1 MDEAVA
7 AMKILTAE
15 EMGAADRRSVEAGVP
30 VGTLMQHAGAAVARL
45 CFRRFAGDGLV
56 VVLAGKGNNGG
67 DGMVAALR
75 LAEAGRR
82 VRLALLGNASELKG
96 DAERAWKSAAHLSD
110 DEAVAKMGHPGPAR
124 TAGVELREVSDEVG
138 LRAALEGAGLV
149 IDAVVGTGF
158 KPPLRGLAAAAQ
170 RLLEASAVPVVAVD
184 LPSGWDADSM
194 EEKAEGAFRADAVVT
209 FTAPKLAH
217 VFGHLTA
224 GKTFG
229 PVVVAEIGTP
239 EGAVESGTRLTWG
252 GSAKAVAET
261 PRAINGNKGR
271 LGHVLLVGGAFGKA
285 GAPSMASVAAMRA
298 GAGLVTAAVPRE
310 ILATVAAVAPEL
322 MLTPLEEQG
331 SGSRVQGSGFE
342 VGGLALDQLESEPLK
357 ALLKGMTVVGI
368 GPGLGAE
375 GTTPQWVRTFVGRV
389 TLPMVIDADALNAF
403 AGKSELLKEAVKA
416 AGKGRTIVLTP
427 HPGEM
432 ARLVGMTVKEVEAD
446 RVGLARRFAT
456 EHGVTLVLK
465 GWRTL
470 VAHPDG
476 RVAVNTTGNPSMAKG
491 GSGDILTGIVSAML
505 AQYAGSEEPG
515 DVARAVEAAVFLHG
529 LAGDF
534 ACLAQDEHTVLAMD
548 TVGHL
553 WQAFSARA
561 KDADGLTWISGTAL
575 NGVGKVG
582 C

>member
-1 MDEAVA
+1 MDEAVLT
-7 AMKILTAE
+7 MKILTAE
-15 EMGAADRRSVEAGVP
+15 EMGAADRRSMEAGVS
-30 VGTLMQHAGAAVARL
+30 VGPLMQHASEAVARFCL
-45 CFRRFAGDGLV
+45 RRFGGDGLV

-82 VRLALLGNASELKG
+82 VRVALLGKASELKG
-96 DAERAWKSAAHLSD
+96 EAARARESVTHLSD
-110 DEAVAKMGHPGPAR
+110 DEAVAKMGHPANVAKTVYPVS
-124 TAGVELREVSDEVG
+124 VELREIEDEAG
-138 LRAALEGAGLV
+138 LRAALEGAALV

-158 KPPLRGLAAAAQ
+158 KPPLRGLAATAQ
-170 RLLEASAVPVVAVD
+170 KMLAESDVPVVAVD

-229 PVVVAEIGTP
+229 PVVVAGIGTP
-239 EGAVESGTRLTWG
+239 AGAIESATGLTWG
-252 GSAKAVAET
+252 GSAKTIAEA

-285 GAPSMASVAAMRA
+285 GAPSMASVAALRT
-298 GAGLVTAAVPRE
+298 GAGLVTTAVPRE
-310 ILATVAAVAPEL
+310 ILPIVAAVAPEL

-342 VGGLALDQLESEPLK
+342 VGGLALDQLEKESLQ
-357 ALLKGMTVVGI
+357 ALLKGITVAGI
-368 GPGLGAE
+368 GPGLGQE

-389 TLPMVIDADALNAF
+389 TLPMVIDADALNAL
-403 AGKSELLKEAVKA
+403 AGRTSMLKDAAKKA
-416 AGKGRTIVLTP
+416 RTIVLTP

-470 VAHPDG
+470 VAHPNG

-491 GSGDILTGIVSAML
+491 GSGDILTGIVCAML
-505 AQYAGSEEPG
+505 AQYAGAG
-515 DVARAVEAAVFLHG
+515 MWGNVAEAVEAAVFLHG

-553 WQAFSARA
+553 WQAFRARVE
-561 KDADGLTWISGTAL
+561 DSDGLTWIAGTAA
-575 NGVGKVG
+575 NGAGR
-582 C
+582 